1 MKLRIVPINE
11 RHCFSDYTFFGRQ
24 ALPARASRANIAH
37 HSEFILFFVNIVIL
51 AAGPG
56 KRMHSDKP
64 KVLHRLAGKPLL
76 SHVFETARRLSPKVV
91 CVVYGHGGE
100 SVRKALGEEDA
111 VWVVQEPQL
120 GTGHAVMQAARH
132 LDERWPTLILYGDV
146 PLVRAGTLERLIEAA
161 GKGVGLLTATLDNP
175 AGYGRVLRKGR
186 RVVGIVEDKDAS
198 AKQRSLKEINT
209 GIMVVP
215 TKKLK
220 SWLAKLENHNAQNEY
235 YLTDVVGLAAKERVS
250 VAAIQAD
257 AAWETLGVNSRAQL
271 ADLERIYQR
280 TLAAALMDRGTML
293 ADPDRCDVRGTLACG
308 RDVLI
313 DVNCVFEGEV
323 SLGDGTWVGANCVLR
338 NVTVG
343 AGTRIEPFCHLEDAD
358 IGADCRVGPY
368 ARMRPGTR
376 SRLGARV
383 HIGNFVEV
391 KASSIGEGSKA
402 NHLAY
407 LGDSDV
413 GRNVNV
419 GAGTIVCNYDGANKH
434 RTVIEDDVFIG
445 SDTQLIAPVRV
456 GRGATLGAGTTL
468 TKDAPPGELT
478 LSRAKQVS
486 VPGWKRPTKS
496 K

>member
-1 MKLRIVPINE
+1 L
-11 RHCFSDYTFFGRQ
+11 CRQ
-24 ALPARASRANIAH
+24 FLTARTSRANIAH
-37 HSEFILFFVNIVIL
+37 PAEFILFFVNIVIL

-56 KRMHSDKP
+56 KRMHSDTP
-64 KVLHRLAGKPLL
+64 KVLHRLAGRALL
-76 SHVFETARRLSPKVV
+76 AHVLDTAKRLSPKVT

-100 SVRKALGEEDA
+100 VVRKALGENEA
-111 VWVVQEPQL
+111 HWVMQEPQL
-120 GTGHAVMQAARH
+120 GTGHAVMQAAPH

-146 PLVRAGTLERLIEAA
+146 PLIRAATLKRLIEAS
-161 GKGVGLLTATLDNP
+161 GKGLGLLTATLDNP
-175 AGYGRVLRKGR
+175 AGYGRILRKGKT
-186 RVVGIVEDKDAS
+186 VVGIVEDRDANS
-198 AKQRSLKEINT
+198 KQRALREINT
-209 GIMVVP
+209 GILVAP

-220 SWLAKLENHNAQNEY
+220 SWLGKLQNHNAQKEY
-235 YLTDVVGLAAKERVS
+235 YLTDVVALAAKERVPVS
-250 VAAIQAD
+250 AIQAD

-271 ADLERIYQR
+271 AEVERIYQR
-280 TLAAALMDRGTML
+280 TLASALMDQGTML
-293 ADPDRCDVRGTLACG
+293 ADPERCDVRGNLACG
-308 RDVLI
+308 RDVAI
-313 DVNCVFEGEV
+313 DVNCVFEGV
-323 SLGDGTWVGANCVLR
+323 VKLGDGVSVGANCVLR
-338 NVTVG
+338 DVTVG
-343 AGTRIEPFCHLEDAD
+343 PGTRIEPFCHLEDAD
-358 IGADCRVGPY
+358 IGAECRIGPY

-376 SRLGARV
+376 SQLAAQV

-391 KASSIGEGSKA
+391 KASTIGQGSKA
-402 NHLAY
+402 NHLTY
-407 LGDSDV
+407 IGDSEV

-445 SDTQLIAPVRV
+445 SDTQLVAPIRV